1 MAAAAPPDAP
11 LSGLRVL
18 DFTRY
23 LAGPFATMLLG
34 DYGAD
39 VVKVESPKGR
49 EFAAGDG
56 PDHPDTYFFLS
67 ANRSKRSI
75 ELVWRLHRFSSMFKS
90 I

>member
-1 MAAAAPPDAP
+1 
-11 LSGLRVL
+11 VL

-56 PDHPDTYFFLS
+56 RIVPTAISSCPPTAPS
-67 ANRSKRSI
+67 ARS
-75 ELVWRLHRFSSMFKS
+75 SSTSTMPLARG
-90 I
+90 